1 MAETGTV
8 ETPPAETPPV
18 AETPEWQNGEDFTE
32 LLADESNKNILSFYK
47 TSHEGAKALVEKEK
61 LLRSNFRLP
70 KKLSDEQITE
80 LSGRL
85 AEVNKVPKN
94 AEGYTL
100 QRPEEINESFDITEE
115 AKMAFRAYAK
125 ERSIAPETLQ
135 GFYEKYLQL
144 SSGAQDTKNS
154 EFAEASKTRNT
165 ETVKQLKTY
174 WGPVEYE
181 ARVDLIEE
189 YAKSRS
195 LDENEYKEFQA
206 ELESTGM
213 KNSPILFK
221 MMGDAAKWY
230 SIMEKNST
238 ISLGQFQTAKGNK
251 TISAETKRATM
262 YPKTPKSLGGGAP
275 G

>member
-1 MAETGTV
+1 MAEQVVV
-8 ETPPAETPPV
+8 ETPPVETPPV
-18 AETPEWQNGEDFTE
+18 VETPEWLNDPEYTE
-32 LLADESNKNILSFYK
+32 LMSDEASKNVLSFYK
-47 TSHEGAKALVEKEK
+47 TKGEAGKALVEKEK

-70 KKLSDEQITE
+70 KKLNDEQITE
-80 LSGRL
+80 LSGRM
-85 AEVNKVPKN
+85 AEVNKVPEN

-100 QRPEEINESFDITEE
+100 QRPEEIDESFDITEE

-125 ERSIAPETLQ
+125 ERSVAPEVLQ

-144 SSGAQDTKNS
+144 SSGAQDTANAQ
-154 EFAEASKTRNT
+154 FAETSKKRNAD
-165 ETVKQLKTY
+165 TVKQAKQY

-181 ARVDLIEE
+181 SRVDLIEE
-189 YAKSRS
+189 YAKSRAV
-195 LDENEYKEFQA
+195 DENEYKEFQA

-230 SIMEKNST
+230 EIMEKNST
-238 ISLGQFQTAKGNK
+238 ISLGEFQTAKGNK